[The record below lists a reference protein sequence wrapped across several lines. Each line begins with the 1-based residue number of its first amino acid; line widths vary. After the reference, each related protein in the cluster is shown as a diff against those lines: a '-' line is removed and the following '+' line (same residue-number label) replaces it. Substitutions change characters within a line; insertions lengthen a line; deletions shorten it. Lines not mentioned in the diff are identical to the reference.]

1 MELILKTAELNLPQ
15 EIENLAALKAELTPK
30 LDYYNKLVVTADS
43 IKAAKADKAALNKLK
58 TAIEDQRKAIKKQY
72 LEPYTILETQCKE
85 VVALIDAPISAID
98 KQIKVFEE
106 KDDNDKYTQLTEA
119 FNALE
124 PPEWIKIEDV
134 LNPKWKNKTLKTD
147 ALITELTAAVKELVD
162 GIAKISEMYK
172 DEPYLLS
179 ITEFFKQHKDF
190 SKTAVY
196 AAQMNI
202 AYKKEQAAKAAAEAA
217 AQNTLQNAPQGAAA
231 VSNES
236 ILPQQGKFIAGIAR
250 KGLIITMF
258 FIGAS
263 LSVDVIKSVG
273 IRPLLQGILLWII
286 ISAASLAYII
296 LR

>member
-1 MELILKTAELNLPQ
+1 MELILKTAEVNLPQ
-15 EIENLAALKAELTPK
+15 SIENLAALKAELTPK

-106 KDDNDKYTQLTEA
+106 KDDNEKYSQLTAA
-119 FNALE
+119 FNDLE

-196 AAQMNI
+196 AAQMNT

-217 AQNTLQNAPQGAAA
+217 AQNTLQNAPQGAAT
-231 VSNES
+231 VGNDS
-236 ILPQQGKFIAGIAR
+236 IVPQQQTQQETQSEQPQKIFKGKFEVEATKKQLEALGNLMKANGI
-250 KGLIITMF
+250 KFKT
-258 FIGAS
+258 
-263 LSVDVIKSVG
+263 IK
-273 IRPLLQGILLWII
+273 
-286 ISAASLAYII
+286 
-296 LR
+296 

>member
-106 KDDNDKYTQLTEA
+106 KDDNEKYNQLTEA
-119 FNALE
+119 FEKLS
-124 PPEWIKIEDV
+124 PPDWIKLADV

-147 ALITELTAAVKELVD
+147 ALISELTAAVKELVD
-162 GIAKISEMYK
+162 GLAKISDMYK
-172 DEPYLLS
+172 DEPYVFS
-179 ITEFFKQHKDF
+179 IVEFFKEHKDF

-196 AAQMNI
+196 AAQMNT

-217 AQNTLQNAPQGAAA
+217 AQNTLQNAPQDAAA

-236 ILPQQGKFIAGIAR
+236 ILPQQQTQQETQSEQPQKIFKGRFEVEGTKEQIIALGNYMKNNGIKF
-250 KGLIITMF
+250 TT
-258 FIGAS
+258 
-263 LSVDVIKSVG
+263 IK
-273 IRPLLQGILLWII
+273 
-286 ISAASLAYII
+286 
-296 LR
+296 

>member
-1 MELILKTAELNLPQ
+1 MELVLKSAEINLPQ

-30 LDYYNKLVVTADS
+30 LDYYNSLVVTADS

-72 LEPYTILETQCKE
+72 LEPYTVLETQCKE

-106 KDDNDKYTQLTEA
+106 QDEQNKYNELSDA
-119 FNALE
+119 FKKLA

-162 GIAKISEMYK
+162 GLAKISDMYK

-179 ITEFFKQHKDF
+179 ITEFFKEHKDF

-196 AAQMNI
+196 AAQMQT

-217 AQNTLQNAPQGAAA
+217 AQNTLQNAPQDA
-231 VSNES
+231 VAVNNES
-236 ILPQQGKFIAGIAR
+236 LLPQQQTQQEKQPEQPQKLFKGKFEVEGTKEQIIALGNYMKANGI
-250 KGLIITMF
+250 KFTT
-258 FIGAS
+258 
-263 LSVDVIKSVG
+263 IK
-273 IRPLLQGILLWII
+273 
-286 ISAASLAYII
+286 
-296 LR
+296 

>member
-1 MELILKTAELNLPQ
+1 MELVLKSAELNLPQ
-15 EIENLAALKAELTPK
+15 SIENLAALKAELTPK

-106 KDDNDKYTQLTEA
+106 KDDNEKYSQLTAA
-119 FNALE
+119 FNDLE

-196 AAQMNI
+196 AAQMNT

-217 AQNTLQNAPQGAAA
+217 AQNALQNAPQGAAA
-231 VSNES
+231 VGNDS
-236 ILPQQGKFIAGIAR
+236 ILSQQQTQQETQSEQPQKIFKGKFEVEATKDQLQALGNFMKANGI
-250 KGLIITMF
+250 KFKT
-258 FIGAS
+258 
-263 LSVDVIKSVG
+263 IK
-273 IRPLLQGILLWII
+273 
-286 ISAASLAYII
+286 
-296 LR
+296 

>member
-1 MELILKTAELNLPQ
+1 MELILKSAEVNLPQ
-15 EIENLAALKAELTPK
+15 SIENLAALKAELTPK

-106 KDDNDKYTQLTEA
+106 MDDNNKYKELTEA
-119 FNALE
+119 FEKLE
-124 PPEWIKIEDV
+124 PPEWIKLEDV
-134 LNPKWKNKTLKTD
+134 LNPKWKNKTQKTD
-147 ALITELTAAVKELVD
+147 TLITELTAAVKELVD
-162 GIAKISEMYK
+162 GIEKISEMYK

-196 AAQMNI
+196 AAQMNT

-217 AQNTLQNAPQGAAA
+217 AQNALQNAPQDAAT

-236 ILPQQGKFIAGIAR
+236 ILPQQQTQQETPSEQPQKLFKGKFEVEGTKEQIIALGNYMKSTGI
-250 KGLIITMF
+250 KFTT
-258 FIGAS
+258 
-263 LSVDVIKSVG
+263 IK
-273 IRPLLQGILLWII
+273 
-286 ISAASLAYII
+286 
-296 LR
+296 

>member
-1 MELILKTAELNLPQ
+1 MELVLKSAELNLPQ
-15 EIENLAALKAELTPK
+15 SIENLAALKAELTPK
-30 LDYYNKLVVTADS
+30 LGYYNKLVVTADS

-58 TAIEDQRKAIKKQY
+58 TAIEDQRKAVKKQY

-106 KDDNDKYTQLTEA
+106 MDDNNKYKELTEA
-119 FNALE
+119 FEKLE
-124 PPEWIKIEDV
+124 PPEWIKLEDV
-134 LNPKWKNKTLKTD
+134 LNPKWKNKTQKTD

-162 GIAKISEMYK
+162 GIEKISEMYK

-196 AAQMNI
+196 AAQMNT

-236 ILPQQGKFIAGIAR
+236 ILPQQQTQQETQPEQPQKLFKGKFEVEGTKEQIIALGNYMKANGI
-250 KGLIITMF
+250 KFTT
-258 FIGAS
+258 
-263 LSVDVIKSVG
+263 IK
-273 IRPLLQGILLWII
+273 
-286 ISAASLAYII
+286 
-296 LR
+296 

>member
-1 MELILKTAELNLPQ
+1 MELVLKSAELNLPQ
-15 EIENLAALKAELTPK
+15 SIENLAALKAELTPK

-106 KDDNDKYTQLTEA
+106 MDDNNKYKELTEA
-119 FNALE
+119 FEKLE
-124 PPEWIKIEDV
+124 PPEWIKLDDV
-134 LNPKWKNKTLKTD
+134 LNPKWKNKTQKTD
-147 ALITELTAAVKELVD
+147 TLITELTAAVKELVD
-162 GIAKISEMYK
+162 GIEKISEMYK

-196 AAQMNI
+196 AAQMNT

-236 ILPQQGKFIAGIAR
+236 ILPQQQTQQETQPEQPQKLFKGKFEVEGTKEQIIALGNYMKANGI
-250 KGLIITMF
+250 KFTT
-258 FIGAS
+258 
-263 LSVDVIKSVG
+263 IK
-273 IRPLLQGILLWII
+273 
-286 ISAASLAYII
+286 
-296 LR
+296 

>member
-30 LDYYNKLVVTADS
+30 LDYYNKLVVTTDS

-106 KDDNDKYTQLTEA
+106 KDDNEKYNQLTEA
-119 FNALE
+119 FEKLE
-124 PPEWIKIEDV
+124 PPEWIKIDNV

-147 ALITELTAAVKELVD
+147 ALISELTAVVKELVD
-162 GIAKISEMYK
+162 GLEKITEMYK

-196 AAQMNI
+196 AAQMQT

-217 AQNTLQNAPQGAAA
+217 AQNTLQNASQDAAT

-236 ILPQQGKFIAGIAR
+236 ILPQQQTQQGTQTEQPQKLFKGKFEVEATKDQLQALGNFMKANGI
-250 KGLIITMF
+250 KFKT
-258 FIGAS
+258 
-263 LSVDVIKSVG
+263 IK
-273 IRPLLQGILLWII
+273 
-286 ISAASLAYII
+286 
-296 LR
+296 